1 MGVQQ
6 LPAPLAHQL
15 LFFRGGQVK
24 SHSLQGC
31 HQFCDNAIQRLERC
45 GKWKTHLNWR
55 IVEISFSIDRNKR
68 CAPCCDSKHPD
79 QHHLLILLRR
89 TFLLFENGNQDLPR
103 PESFVEDWPKNW
115 GALKYATIVAR
126 IGWKRFQ
133 KKGWTLYSIF
143 PCSLD
148 VLMMI
153 VSGYNKPDGIYCLSW
168 WPESSSNTL
177 DLFPLSISDAE
188 KVLLIFLSV
197 VLFQM
202 IVFFLFDNS
211 LFEFVREK
219 KKMISTSS
227 FMQQP
232 LML

>member
-1 MGVQQ
+1 MFIGMNMNNTRVMLATLRWRHHAGSATPDPTGPPAAVLQGRPGQ
-6 LPAPLAHQL
+6 ESLPARLPTL
-15 LFFRGGQVK
+15 LW
-24 SHSLQGC
+24 
-31 HQFCDNAIQRLERC
+31 QRYPDTGEVS
-45 GKWKTHLNWR
+45 KVKTHLNWR
-55 IVEISFSIDRNKR
+55 IIVISFSIDRDKR

-148 VLMMI
+148 I
-153 VSGYNKPDGIYCLSW
+153 D
-168 WPESSSNTL
+168 
-177 DLFPLSISDAE
+177 DD
-188 KVLLIFLSV
+188 
-197 VLFQM
+197 
-202 IVFFLFDNS
+202 S
-211 LFEFVREK
+211 LW
-219 KKMISTSS
+219 
-227 FMQQP
+227 
-232 LML
+232 L